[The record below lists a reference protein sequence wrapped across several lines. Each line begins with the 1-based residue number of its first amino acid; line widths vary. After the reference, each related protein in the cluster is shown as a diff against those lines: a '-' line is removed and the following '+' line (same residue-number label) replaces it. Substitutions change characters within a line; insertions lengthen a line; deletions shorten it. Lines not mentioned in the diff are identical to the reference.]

1 MHISP
6 TIYSVI
12 QAGDTQHVVTYLT
25 LDSEDYAVIDHY
37 PVINE
42 GLDIAH
48 DYVIDADPEI
58 IDDVLKKTTTAII
71 KHYANEGVE
80 VELTFPNQ

>member
-1 MHISP
+1 LHISP

-12 QAGDTQHVVTYLT
+12 QAGDTRHVVTYLT
-25 LDSEDYAVIDHY
+25 LDSENYAVIDHY

-58 IDDVLKKTTTAII
+58 IDDVLKKTTSAII
-71 KHYANEGVE
+71 RHYANEGVE
-80 VELTFPNQ
+80 VEVSFPNQ